1 MRNLMKSKFSKI
13 ALETFGA
20 SLWHVR
26 ELCGICNH
34 MESIKANIN
43 SPNVKSES

>member
-1 MRNLMKSKFSKI
+1 MKSKFSKI

-26 ELCGICNH
+26 ELCGICNY
-34 MESIKANIN
+34 MESIKANIK
-43 SPNVKSES
+43 SPSVKSES